1 MASDPKVVLPTIPLL
16 LTAIVAADTDNQLME
31 PSTTFGLWSER
42 ARVEPSSPAA
52 AAAAAK

>member
-1 MASDPKVVLPTIPLL
+1 MASDPKVVLPTIPLV

-42 ARVEPSSPAA
+42 ARVEPSPAA
-52 AAAAAK
+52 AK